1 MIIIN
6 FFSLG
11 NYVYFYLFLTNKA
24 STSIF
29 MFKTKSMII
38 GYKNHSHFKNGQNLC
53 P

>member
-11 NYVYFYLFLTNKA
+11 NYVYFLPVLNKA

-29 MFKTKSMII
+29 IFKTKV
-38 GYKNHSHFKNGQNLC
+38 YDYRL
-53 P
+53 